1 MDIDARILIIG
12 GIVWILFILYIWLY
26 GKVDDDQ
33 ADDLIS
39 PNEDDT
45 SNYLEMLTGDIDE
58 DNDEEK

>member
-39 PNEDDT
+39 PNEDNEAD
-45 SNYLEMLTGDIDE
+45 YLDMMTGEPDE
-58 DNDEEK
+58 DEEEK